1 VRLARLKDDAQSQRL
16 HGVDHLARQRVAH
29 RLRRADAAALGARAR
44 RVEVD
49 WV

>member
-1 VRLARLKDDAQSQRL
+1 MRLARLKHDAQPQRL

-29 RLRRADAAALGARAR
+29 RLLPAHAAALGARAGC
-44 RVEVD
+44 VEVD